1 MEQSKENK
9 LNSKYL
15 VISIKSDFILKKIFY
30 PLNEKKKLILINYNK
45 KIQKR
50 LQIDLEY
57 FKKNKWKRNNWR

>member
-30 PLNEKKKLILINYNK
+30 PLKEKKK
-45 KIQKR
+45 
-50 LQIDLEY
+50 
-57 FKKNKWKRNNWR
+57 

>member
-1 MEQSKENK
+1 M
-9 LNSKYL
+9 
-15 VISIKSDFILKKIFY
+15 
-30 PLNEKKKLILINYNK
+30 LINYNK